1 MRSPGATFDLRAAL
15 TAEIRGALE
24 EVSGELV
31 RPKAVHRCRVHLKRA
46 RALARIGRAC
56 APGLAAVFNESARS
70 IMRSLAQA
78 RDLAALAACAR
89 DIAKDSRGKARDAL
103 IATAE
108 TLDAAR
114 AALPPLNLEAV
125 RVGLRDLLALAQ
137 VWPEASPRQIHRGA
151 LRIARRARRACRRGH
166 GKSDSARRHEWRK
179 REKDRLYAVLL
190 LDGSWPDSRKRRR
203 KSGERLGEALGRERD
218 ALLLIERMETSEPAL
233 DGAPVERALRVLHRR
248 RERLGRRADRLG
260 AALHRDGA

>member
-1 MRSPGATFDLRAAL
+1 MRSPGAAFDLRAAL
-15 TAEIRGALE
+15 TAEIRGALD
-24 EVSGELV
+24 ELNGGAA

-56 APGLAAVFNESARS
+56 APGLAAVFNESARG

-89 DIAKDSRGKARDAL
+89 DVSKHAGKKARAAL
-103 IATAE
+103 IAVAE

-137 VWPEASPRQIHRGA
+137 VWPEASARQMHRGA
-151 LRIARRARRACRRGH
+151 ERIARRARRACRRGR
-166 GKSDSARRHEWRK
+166 GASISAHRHEWRK
-179 REKDRLYAVLL
+179 REKDRLYAVALL
-190 LDGSWPDSRKRRR
+190 GASWPDDRKRRR
-203 KSGERLGEALGRERD
+203 KSSERLAEALGHERD
-218 ALLLIERMETSEPAL
+218 ALLLIHRLEAEPAL
-233 DGAPVERALRVLHRR
+233 AANRPVGRALAALQLRR
-248 RERLGRRADRLG
+248 QKLARRADRIG
-260 AALHRDGA
+260 ALLHRDGA